1 MIEWLAIGVGLAGGL
16 LVCYH
21 VGKAVLP
28 PLVERSRNPE
38 LLVKLS
44 LGGTV
49 IAALPALLLSIVVGA
64 PLGAAWDA
72 VGMVL
77 GVAAV
82 FAVVLL
88 SGTFAGVLLAK
99 LLTRPGA

>member
-1 MIEWLAIGVGLAGGL
+1 MTEWLAIAVGLAGG
-16 LVCYH
+16 V
-21 VGKAVLP
+21 VGCIQAGRTFLP
-28 PLVERSRNPE
+28 PLVERSKKPD

-64 PLGAAWDA
+64 TVGAGYGALGI
-72 VGMVL
+72 VI

-82 FAVVLL
+82 FSVVLL
-88 SGTFAGVLLAK
+88 AGALAGVLLARY
-99 LLTRPGA
+99 LT